1 MFRETQY
8 VRQQTIQRAY
18 SVGSVHHKI
27 PFAKDTY
34 SNATAQHICHAVCA
48 VLAALFCNSLS
59 QLSFATLFCSS
70 LVQLSRN
77 TELRKRVAN
86 ESCER
91 MLQKRALIQLSCNTE
106 LCIARELN
114 KSSLIQLSCKRA
126 AHEVSGKCAAQEVS
140 ALLCSSLAIQS
151 KRAAKEMHKRV
162 AKEICIARELH
173 KSKILGF
180 ARTGLILKDLRALV
194 QKDSFPNHKFFCKL
208 DRIFRYLMTEMNMRW
223 LR

>member
-77 TELRKRVAN
+77 TELQKRVAN
-86 ESCER
+86 ENSER
-91 MLQKRALIQLSCNTE
+91 MLQKRALVQLSCNTE
-106 LCIARELN
+106 LVQESCARGIR
-114 KSSLIQLSCKRA
+114 KMCCTRGFSSLVQFSCNTEQETSISQNIVSFIGLFCKRD
-126 AHEVSGKCAAQEVS
+126 
-140 ALLCSSLAIQS
+140 LL
-151 KRAAKEMHKRV
+151 
-162 AKEICIARELH
+162 
-173 KSKILGF
+173 F
-180 ARTGLILKDLRALV
+180 
-194 QKDSFPNHKFFCKL
+194 
-208 DRIFRYLMTEMNMRW
+208 
-223 LR
+223 